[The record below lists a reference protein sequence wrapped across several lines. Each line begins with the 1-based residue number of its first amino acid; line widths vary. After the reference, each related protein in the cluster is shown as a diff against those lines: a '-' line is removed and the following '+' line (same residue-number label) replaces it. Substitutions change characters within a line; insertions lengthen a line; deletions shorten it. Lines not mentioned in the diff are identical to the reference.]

1 MTIAIL
7 TREGV
12 VASLALSR
20 SLDEQVWRHL

>member
-1 MTIAIL
+1 MIIAIL
-7 TREGV
+7 IREQV